1 MALGLL
7 ADFDGNINE
16 SLVAVAL
23 EDGGGGTFS
32 ASNNILLTTSAQ
44 GVDPGAPTGTPSMM
58 TITKTGTEVSRGIAN
73 DGLTIM
79 LDEAQNIAVLNANI
93 VEALQDIGFY
103 TTQVTDSRIQV
114 EDISINGNPTLTI
127 TFTTGA
133 SAPGNPSATITPTQ
147 TGIAQVTD
155 AVAAR

>member
-1 MALGLL
+1 MCIRDRCL
-7 ADFDGNINE
+7 DG
-16 SLVAVAL
+16 
-23 EDGGGGTFS
+23 
-32 ASNNILLTTSAQ
+32 
-44 GVDPGAPTGTPSMM
+44 P
-58 TITKTGTEVSRGIAN
+58 EVSRGIAN

-133 SAPGNPSATITPTQ
+133 SAPGKPSATITPTQ
-147 TGIAQVTD
+147 TGIGNLCSCCSVDKTD
-155 AVAAR
+155 QYWCPSRLKHNKNPKP